1 MSAINFNFPN
11 TATLNG
17 MAPPALPGGAFGPA
31 ALPVGLAGAG
41 IYLIVNTFTNNRY
54 AGISNNLANRFQGR
68 METITE
74 CGFAPAQMAQI
85 EVFWGTASY
94 QNTAGFGGVL
104 VHPVEPLPAYGAPL
118 NFAVDGVAVQFER
131 LLIRFLLTQL
141 GAGGTVSNN
150 ALAFAPYV
158 NPTPNPVT
166 VNFTSG
172 ASPTFAPF
180 MGAAVW
186 LVGGFGW

>member
-1 MSAINFNFPN
+1 MSIINFNFPN

-17 MAPPALPGGAFGPA
+17 MAPPALPGGMFGAA
-31 ALPVGLAGAG
+31 ALPPGLAGAG
-41 IYLIVNTFTNNRY
+41 LYIIVNTFTNNRY

-74 CGFAPAQMAQI
+74 CGFAAGQMAQI
-85 EVFWGTASY
+85 EVFWGTVSY
-94 QNTAGFGGVL
+94 QNTAGFQGIPM
-104 VHPVEPLPAYGAPL
+104 HPVTPLPNYGAPL

-131 LLIRFLLTQL
+131 LLIRYLLTQL

-158 NPTPNPVT
+158 NPTANPVT

-172 ASPTFAPF
+172 VSPTFAAF
-180 MGAAVW
+180 AGAAVW
-186 LVGGFGW
+186 PVGGLGW